1 MRSPIAPYLF
11 ITALNNTINAV
22 RPRQDGI
29 TLSRIGFVFIVLVT
43 NGHSLI
49 LCRWRG
55 FTRYD
60 KRFNTLPFVVAGI
73 MRMS

>member
-29 TLSRIGFVFIVLVT
+29 TLSRIWFVFIVFVT
-43 NGHSLI
+43 NGHPLI
-49 LCRWRG
+49 
-55 FTRYD
+55 
-60 KRFNTLPFVVAGI
+60 
-73 MRMS
+73 